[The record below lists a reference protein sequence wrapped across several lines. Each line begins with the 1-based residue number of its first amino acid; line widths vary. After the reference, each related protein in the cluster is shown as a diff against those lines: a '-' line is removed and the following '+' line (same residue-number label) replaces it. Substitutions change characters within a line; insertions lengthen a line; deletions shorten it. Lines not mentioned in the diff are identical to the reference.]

1 MFSMRDTI
9 NIWLP
14 TEPSLSG
21 ASTSLRIVLLFSSME
36 TRPLLIDGKWRT
48 TDRLQDVRAPYTGE
62 LMARVSNASE
72 GEAEES
78 IAVAAQASLEMR
90 QIPRY
95 EIAEALK
102 RIADYIKGRRE
113 DFARTIAL
121 EAGKPITSARGE
133 TDRGI
138 STFTFAG
145 EEARRFTGET
155 VPIDTQAVGRGRFG
169 WTERIPRG
177 VIFGITPFNFPL
189 NLVAHK
195 VAPALAS
202 RNAIIIKPSPRTP
215 LTSLLLGEAFLE
227 SGLPAGALQ
236 ILPME
241 IPVIDTLLKDER
253 VAMISFTG
261 SAEVG
266 WRLRAHAARK
276 QVTLELGGN
285 APVIVDETANLN
297 YSIERTA
304 MAAFNYAGQ
313 VCISAQRIFVH
324 ERIAEEWTNGFVAR
338 AGSLRTGDPLNEE
351 TELSVMIDEEA
362 ARRAEGWINEA
373 VNGGARLLTGGTRR
387 GALLEATVLTDV
399 ESEMRVCT
407 EEIFAPVA
415 TISTF
420 SDFEDAISEANNT
433 RYGLQAG
440 VFTRDMQRAFS
451 AAQKLET
458 GGVMINDAPSFRVDN
473 MPYGGVKMS
482 GTGREG
488 VRPAMLDMTEERII
502 VVDPTH

>member
-1 MFSMRDTI
+1 
-9 NIWLP
+9 
-14 TEPSLSG
+14 
-21 ASTSLRIVLLFSSME
+21 
-36 TRPLLIDGKWRT
+36 
-48 TDRLQDVRAPYTGE
+48 
-62 LMARVSNASE
+62 
-72 GEAEES
+72 
-78 IAVAAQASLEMR
+78 
-90 QIPRY
+90 
-95 EIAEALK
+95 
-102 RIADYIKGRRE
+102 
-113 DFARTIAL
+113 TIAL
-121 EAGKPITSARGE
+121 EAGKPIQAARGE

-138 STFTFAG
+138 ATFTFAS

-177 VIFGITPFNFPL
+177 IVFGITPFNFPL

-202 RNAIIIKPSPRTP
+202 RNSIIIKPSPRTP
-215 LTSLLLGEAFLE
+215 LTALLLGEAFLE
-227 SGLPAGALQ
+227 SGLPLAALQ
-236 ILPME
+236 VLPME
-241 IPVIDTLLKDER
+241 IPVIDTFLKDER
-253 VAMISFTG
+253 VSMISFTG

-266 WRLRAHAARK
+266 WLLRARAARK

-285 APVIVDETANLN
+285 APVIVDETADLG
-297 YSIERTA
+297 YSVERTA

-324 ERIAEEWTNGFVAR
+324 ESIADQWTDEFVRRAR
-338 AGSLRTGDPLNEE
+338 ALQTGDPLDER

-373 VNGGARLLTGGTRR
+373 IGGGARLLCGGTRR
-387 GALLEATVLTDV
+387 GALLEATLLTNV
-399 ESEMRVCT
+399 HSEMRVCT

-415 TISTF
+415 TVSTF
-420 SDFEDAISEANNT
+420 SDFEAALMEANNT

-440 VFTRDMQRAFS
+440 VFTRDMERAYM

-458 GGVMINDAPSFRVDN
+458 GGVMINDAPAFRVDN

-482 GTGREG
+482 GAGREG
-488 VRPAMLDMTEERII
+488 VRYAMLDMTEERII

>member
-1 MFSMRDTI
+1 MDI
-9 NIWLP
+9 K
-14 TEPSLSG
+14 
-21 ASTSLRIVLLFSSME
+21 
-36 TRPLLIDGKWRT
+36 PLLIGGSWRT
-48 TDRLQDVRAPYTGE
+48 TPNLQDVRAPYTGDCV
-62 LMARVSNASE
+62 ARVSKASRD
-72 GEAEES
+72 EAEES
-78 IAVAAQASLEMR
+78 IAAAADAALKMR
-90 QIPRY
+90 GLARY
-95 EIAEALK
+95 EIAEALG
-102 RIADYIKGRRE
+102 RMSDYIKARRE

-121 EAGKPITSARGE
+121 EAGKPIQAARGE
-133 TDRGI
+133 ADRGV
-138 STFTFAG
+138 STFLFAS

-155 VPIDTQAVGRGRFG
+155 VPIDTQAIGRGRFG
-169 WTERIPRG
+169 WTERVPRG
-177 VIFGITPFNFPL
+177 IIYGITPFNFPL

-227 SGLPAGALQ
+227 SGLPTAALQ
-236 ILPME
+236 IVPVE
-241 IPVIDTLLKDER
+241 IPVIETFLTDGR

-266 WRLRAHAARK
+266 WRLRANAARK

-324 ERIAEEWTNGFVAR
+324 ESISDEWTKGFVAR
-338 AGSLRTGDPLNEE
+338 AEALRTGDPLDEA

-362 ARRAEGWINEA
+362 ARRAESWIEEA
-373 VNGGARLLTGGTRR
+373 VRGGARLLCGGRR
-387 GALLEATVLTDV
+387 KGALLEATVLADV

-415 TISTF
+415 TLSTF
-420 SDFEDAISEANNT
+420 SDFESALTEANNT

-440 VFTRDMQRAFS
+440 VFTRNMERAFL
-451 AAQKLET
+451 AAERLET
-458 GGVMINDAPSFRVDN
+458 GGVMINDAPAFRVDN

-482 GTGREG
+482 GAGREG
-488 VRPAMLDMTEERII
+488 VRSAMLDMTEERII